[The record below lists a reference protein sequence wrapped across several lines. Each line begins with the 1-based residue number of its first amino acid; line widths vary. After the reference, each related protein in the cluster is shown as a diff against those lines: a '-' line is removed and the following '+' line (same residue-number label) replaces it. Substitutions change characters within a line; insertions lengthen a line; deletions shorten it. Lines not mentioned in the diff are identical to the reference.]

1 MQKADKGSS
10 LSIPNSLYT
19 CLPLYL
25 YLYPVRPRH
34 SVSLFIVFRG
44 GFASVRPHSRADHSL
59 GQEPVYLYTPTMR
72 TCKRRRFT
80 RAAQFGKCMDGES
93 ESANHSV
100 KSHSLWPKAPQ
111 GVHPQLKLDQG
122 MKIIMFW
129 EMISLSLTFLTF
141 EIAKQSYQMNV

>member
-1 MQKADKGSS
+1 M
-10 LSIPNSLYT
+10 YT

-93 ESANHSV
+93 ETAATRSRVIHCG
-100 KSHSLWPKAPQ
+100 PKAPQ

-141 EIAKQSYQMNV
+141 EIAKQSYQMNVWCLIVYTVEL

>member
-1 MQKADKGSS
+1 M
-10 LSIPNSLYT
+10 SIPNSMYT

-93 ESANHSV
+93 ESAGHSV
-100 KSHSLWPKAPQ
+100 KSHSLWPESSAGGASSAEAGP
-111 GVHPQLKLDQG
+111 GHENNHVLA
-122 MKIIMFW
+122 
-129 EMISLSLTFLTF
+129 MISLFLTFLTF
-141 EIAKQSYQMNV
+141 EIAKQSYHMNV